1 MADFRR
7 FTLGFDA
14 VSSDRSKAPDPPG
27 FDPAAARD
35 SVRWAGGGG
44 RGGGG
49 GGGGG
54 GGAIAA
60 WGEALPC
67 SAQRG

>member
-44 RGGGG
+44 
-49 GGGGG
+49 